1 MPKEQTENHQSLGQ
15 ELGFEASLGALERI
29 VAQLESGDLPLER
42 ALGIFEEGVGLARRC
57 QEKLT
62 EAERKVELLLR
73 ERGEIK
79 AVPFEL
85 QRESDGTAENTPRT
99 AAPESRSSA
108 FSPAPKKEPARMVA
122 DDDVIPF

>member
-1 MPKEQTENHQSLGQ
+1 MPKEQMENNQSLGQ
-15 ELGFEASLGALERI
+15 ELGFEASLSALERI

-85 QRESDGTAENTPRT
+85 QRESEGAAEPTPR
-99 AAPESRSSA
+99 ASASEDRSSA
-108 FSPAPKKEPARMVA
+108 FSPKPKKEPARKIA

>member
-1 MPKEQTENHQSLGQ
+1 MPMPKEQPENSQPAGQ
-15 ELGFEASLGALERI
+15 ELGFEASLNSLERI

-85 QRESDGTAENTPRT
+85 QRESEPAETAPPRPASEGRTP
-99 AAPESRSSA
+99 
-108 FSPAPKKEPARMVA
+108 PAPSSKAKA